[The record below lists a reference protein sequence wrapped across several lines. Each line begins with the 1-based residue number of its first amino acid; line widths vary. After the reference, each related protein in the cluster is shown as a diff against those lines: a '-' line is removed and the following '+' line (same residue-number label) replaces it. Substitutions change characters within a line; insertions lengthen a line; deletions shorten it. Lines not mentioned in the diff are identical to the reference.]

1 MAYRQARI
9 RKFKLKKIN
18 DKCGKVH
25 FSDNK
30 GRLIRYWN
38 KECLCGGRE
47 TLSRVTKKKIR
58 QIPIDEIIPDG
69 NHYKKVHDRW
79 GYD

>member
-18 DKCGKVH
+18 DKCGKVY
-25 FSDNK
+25 FSDSK

-38 KECLCGGRE
+38 KECFCGGR
-47 TLSRVTKKKIR
+47 
-58 QIPIDEIIPDG
+58 
-69 NHYKKVHDRW
+69 
-79 GYD
+79 